1 MGVKEDYQVWSIR
14 CLTRKSIRN
23 NKHGISNLN
32 KVLVQELHKPVI
44 KKSKRRKVYAKFKD
58 IIWAVD

>member
-14 CLTRKSIRN
+14 CLTRKSISN
-23 NKHGISNLN
+23 NKQKNIN

-44 KKSKRRKVYAKFKD
+44 KKSKRRKVCAKYKD

>member
-14 CLTRKSIRN
+14 CLTRKSISN
-23 NKHGISNLN
+23 NKQKNIN